1 MDIFPKGI
9 SRSFQTKT
17 SKFCPQAFS
26 FLFGLHILSGLV
38 AEIPFFPAASA
49 ISIMGHV
56 LPERDSYSRG
66 QTLESFVLLKLI
78 KVIHGVGKLF
88 EGKKVAENLVFFF
101 LPLSKLFLEYCSH
114 EIVIS
119 AHLWQIVKMAKYD
132 MINDRVISVSV
143 CWILFCII
151 IYSQGFHYMS
161 IFSLILAN
169 DLLVFK
175 GEFGNFSW
183 QKPQYF
189 KLSEQLNHP
198 TL

>member
-56 LPERDSYSRG
+56 LPERDSYSLG

-88 EGKKVAENLVFFF
+88 EGKKSCRKSRF
-101 LPLSKLFLEYCSH
+101 LLPSFVKALS
-114 EIVIS
+114 
-119 AHLWQIVKMAKYD
+119 
-132 MINDRVISVSV
+132 R
-143 CWILFCII
+143 IL
-151 IYSQGFHYMS
+151 
-161 IFSLILAN
+161 
-169 DLLVFK
+169 
-175 GEFGNFSW
+175 
-183 QKPQYF
+183 
-189 KLSEQLNHP
+189 
-198 TL
+198 

>member
-56 LPERDSYSRG
+56 LPERERDSYSLG

-101 LPLSKLFLEYCSH
+101 LPLSKLLLEYCSH
-114 EIVIS
+114 GIVIS
-119 AHLWQIVKMAKYD
+119 AHFWRIVKMAKYD
-132 MINDRVISVSV
+132 MINDILISVSV
-143 CWILFCII
+143 CLNPFSASLFTRL
-151 IYSQGFHYMS
+151 
-161 IFSLILAN
+161 SLYV
-169 DLLVFK
+169 DF
-175 GEFGNFSW
+175 
-183 QKPQYF
+183 
-189 KLSEQLNHP
+189 
-198 TL
+198 